1 MRLLRIF
8 HKLTVEGKNK
18 MASIPL
24 DPIGYVSTE
33 ASSVP
38 RFYSI
43 SDVRGELVIDERY
56 EEGLADI
63 EEGSSIIVVFYFHQS
78 PPFSREHLRVKP
90 PSREVLRGVFSTRSP
105 VRPNQLGIS
114 KLKVTGVRGNRIG
127 VSGLD
132 MLDGTPILDIKP
144 EK

>member
-1 MRLLRIF
+1 M
-8 HKLTVEGKNK
+8 N
-18 MASIPL
+18 SITL
-24 DPIGYVSTE
+24 DPIGYVTTE

-43 SDVRGELVIDERY
+43 SDVRGELVIDEQYR
-56 EEGLADI
+56 EGLTDMRV
-63 EEGSSIIVVFYFHQS
+63 GSSILVVFYFHKS
-78 PPFSREHLRVKP
+78 PPFRREHLRVRP
-90 PSREVLRGVFSTRSP
+90 PSRGVLRGVFSTRSP

-114 KLKVTGVRGNRIG
+114 KLKVTWVRGNRIG

>member
-1 MRLLRIF
+1 
-8 HKLTVEGKNK
+8 
-18 MASIPL
+18 MASISL

-33 ASSVP
+33 ASSIP

-43 SDVRGELVIDERY
+43 SDVRGELVIDEWYR
-56 EEGLADI
+56 EGLTDI
-63 EEGSSIIVVFYFHQS
+63 RAGSSIIVVFYFHQS
-78 PPFSREHLRVKP
+78 PTFTREHLRVTP
-90 PSREVLRGVFSTRSP
+90 PSRGVLRGVFSTRSP

-114 KLKVTGVRGNRIG
+114 KLKVTNVRGNRIG

>member
-1 MRLLRIF
+1 
-8 HKLTVEGKNK
+8 
-18 MASIPL
+18 MASITL

-33 ASSVP
+33 ANSVP

-43 SDVRGELVIDERY
+43 SDVKGELVIDERY
-56 EEGLADI
+56 REGLTDI
-63 EEGSSIIVVFYFHQS
+63 RAGSSIIVVFYFHKS
-78 PPFSREHLRVKP
+78 PPFRREHLRVRP
-90 PSREVLRGVFSTRSP
+90 PSRGVLRGVFSTRSP

-114 KLKVTGVRGNRIG
+114 KLKVTGVRGNLID